1 MIADRLREAQAYG
14 QQHTAELGI
23 DPAGIPGQVQQFL
36 KGTPQ
41 SKDA

>member
-1 MIADRLREAQAYG
+1 MIADRLRETQAYG
-14 QQHTAELGI
+14 QQHTAEPGI